1 MPTVFALSADTS
13 AVTGMLTDAM
23 KQALTSAFNGI
34 SADVFYIMGVALPV
48 GLGIAGV
55 FIAIKLGVRFFRSIA
70 N

>member
-1 MPTVFALSADTS
+1 MPTVFALEAGT
-13 AVTGMLTDAM
+13 VTGMMTDAM

-34 SADVFYIMGVALPV
+34 AADVFEIMGVALPI

-55 FIAIKLGVRFFRSIA
+55 FIAIRLGINFFRGIA